1 MTQRES
7 AFIVFKL
14 SLIYDMG
21 NLTDIKKKNVSTK
34 AIEVLSKNLHMTYE
48 QIANEAGVSKGTISK
63 WMCNPDFI
71 EKVYTRYMEIAGTEL
86 PHVVQAMIEE
96 AKLGNVHA
104 AKLILEHFGKLE
116 QKLSIK
122 VESNFEKFM
131 SSVDTEEAEWFD
143 VSDEQTEVLNAIAEH
158 VGDTDIELPERHSS
172 NNNPKLRDDYE
183 RERLKGRV
191 KVKKI
196 ELSEKDKQAERYLIR
211 KRALAVDLELLA
223 PGRHSK
229 SAKDKWMCELE
240 KLENE
245 KTN

>member
-1 MTQRES
+1 
-7 AFIVFKL
+7 
-14 SLIYDMG
+14 MG
-21 NLTDIKKKNVSTK
+21 NLTDIKKKSVSTI
-34 AIEVLSKNLHMTYE
+34 AVEVLAKNLHLTYE
-48 QIANEAGVSKGTISK
+48 QVAKEAGVAKGTISK
-63 WMCNPDFI
+63 WMGNPDFI
-71 EKVYTRYMEIAGTEL
+71 EKVYNRYMELAGTEL
-86 PHVVQAMIEE
+86 PGVVQAMIEE

-131 SSVDTEEAEWFD
+131 SNVGSQEAEWFEVTNEDTELLD
-143 VSDEQTEVLNAIAEH
+143 VIAEH
-158 VGDTDIELPERHSS
+158 VGDTEIELPERHIS
-172 NNNPKLRDDYE
+172 NNSPKLRDDYE

-211 KRALAVDLELLA
+211 KRAIAVDLELLA

-245 KTN
+245 KNN